1 MKLELKHLASYLPYK
16 LYILI
21 KDDIFIEYNEF
32 LEEEQYVEKG
42 IYKLKGITEGTSY
55 LEEGIFLSSTDKKNG
70 DSFVEIKYIK
80 PILFPLSSLTK
91 EITIDG
97 EKFIPIE
104 VIMKSIGIN
113 GEITIDDEPCF
124 GWDESYGDDAQGYAV
139 CFNTEK
145 LFFGVC
151 YWEDIYEGI
160 FTDKMLYE
168 LPFEHKQFQKLLEWK
183 FDVFGLIEAGL
194 AEPVTEEFNPYKLC
208 SNTKA

>member
-1 MKLELKHLASYLPYK
+1 MKLEFKHLASYLPFKLKYK
-16 LYILI
+16 FASDNVYYDLI
-21 KDDIFIEYNEF
+21 GLDFDYLGLTHLRNG
-32 LEEEQYVEKG
+32 EKG
-42 IYKLKGITEGTSY
+42 YSSIE
-55 LEEGIFLSSTDKKNG
+55 LS
-70 DSFVEIKYIK
+70 K

-168 LPFEHKQFQKLLEWK
+168 LPFEYKQFQKLLEWK

-194 AEPVTEEFNPYKLC
+194 AEPVTEEFNPYK
-208 SNTKA
+208 

>member
-1 MKLELKHLASYLPYK
+1 MKLELKHLTIAFTNNWKVTYFDDERELNQVCNIVELREDECTISNGEYEYDVK
-16 LYILI
+16 F
-21 KDDIFIEYNEF
+21 DDI
-32 LEEEQYVEKG
+32 
-42 IYKLKGITEGTSY
+42 KL
-55 LEEGIFLSSTDKKNG
+55 LCF
-70 DSFVEIKYIK
+70 
-80 PILFPLSSLTK
+80 PISSLTK
-91 EITIDG
+91 EITVNG

-113 GEITIDDEPCF
+113 GEISIDDEPCF

-168 LPFEHKQFQKLLEWK
+168 LPFEYKQFQKLLGWK
-183 FDVFGLIEAGL
+183 FDVYGLIEAGL
-194 AEPVTEEFNPYKLC
+194 AEPVTEDFNPYK
-208 SNTKA
+208 